1 MILNR
6 TEAFVPLTSAA
17 SANTGAGAEFH
28 ATVVSQPQ
36 QLQKFHSVESSATSA
51 GAARGAN
58 CEARITV
65 QRDGE
70 HVAGVR
76 IQCSC
81 GQIIDLAC
89 VYEKATPAQ
98 PAAPR
103 PQTAATAEPP
113 PPAAQEIP
121 QEVPP
126 AVSPGKS
133 CKETGKV
140 LPVKAAKQPKVPEK
154 GRGTSSAKRRS
165 A

>member
-6 TEAFVPLTSAA
+6 TEAFVPLTSAT
-17 SANTGAGAEFH
+17 SANTGAGAEFQ

-36 QLQKFHSVESSATSA
+36 QMQKFHSAESSAASA

-70 HVAGVR
+70 RVAGVR

-89 VYEKATPAQ
+89 VYEKAAPVQ

-113 PPAAQEIP
+113 SATAQEIP

-126 AVSPGKS
+126 AAPPGKS
-133 CKETGKV
+133 CKQTRKV
-140 LPVKAAKQPKVPEK
+140 LPVKAAKQPKLAEK
-154 GRGTSSAKRRS
+154 DRGTSSAKRRS